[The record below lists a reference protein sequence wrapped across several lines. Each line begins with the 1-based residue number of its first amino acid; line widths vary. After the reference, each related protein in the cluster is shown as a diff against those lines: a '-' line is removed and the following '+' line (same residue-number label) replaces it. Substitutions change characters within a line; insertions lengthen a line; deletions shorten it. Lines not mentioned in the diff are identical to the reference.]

1 MKSSARLLPL
11 WDLPTRIFHWAIV
24 ICLPLSWWSADN
36 DNYELHQW
44 LGYTVIVLVVGR
56 VVWGFVGSR
65 HSRFADF
72 LVGPRRV
79 IAYLRGS
86 EAAGAGHNPLGG
98 WSVLVLLA
106 LLLSQAVSGLFNSDD
121 VLFSGP
127 LYYAANREWRDI
139 MGLVHE
145 LAFDA
150 LLVFVGLHI
159 LAVLYHQFWRKEH
172 LLQAMISGSAPGRG
186 GREAPVPLWRALLI
200 AALAVLSLWG
210 ILQLAPPPPS
220 MMW

>member
-1 MKSSARLLPL
+1 MNASTASFLL

-24 ICLPLSWWSADN
+24 ICLPLSWWSAEN
-36 DNYELHQW
+36 ENYELHQW
-44 LGYTVIVLVVGR
+44 LGYTVIVLVVSR
-56 VVWGFVGSR
+56 VLWGFAGSR

-72 LVGPRRV
+72 MVGPRRV
-79 IAYLRGS
+79 VAYLRGL

-106 LLLSQAVSGLFNSDD
+106 LLLLQAISGLFNSDD

-127 LYYAANREWRDI
+127 LYYAANSEWRDI

-145 LAFDA
+145 VAFDA
-150 LLVFVGLHI
+150 LLAFVGLHI
-159 LAVLYHQFWRKEH
+159 LAVVYHQYWRKAP
-172 LLQAMISGSAPGRG
+172 LLQAMMRGSAPGRS

-200 AALAVLSLWG
+200 ASLAAFALWG
-210 ILQLAPPPPS
+210 ILQWAPPPPS
-220 MMW
+220 LMW